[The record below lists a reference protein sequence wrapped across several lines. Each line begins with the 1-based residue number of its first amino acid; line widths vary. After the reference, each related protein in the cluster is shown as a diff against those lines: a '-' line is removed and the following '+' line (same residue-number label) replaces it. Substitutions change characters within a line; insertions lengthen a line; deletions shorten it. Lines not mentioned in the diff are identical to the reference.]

1 MNERYMGKLIDLLKK
16 NDLDAILLIPSE
28 ELQFLAGFS
37 PHLCERFQGLFI
49 KKNGENFYFCNML
62 TKDELEGLL
71 PDNRVFTW
79 SDIEIFTD
87 VLQPVLEKEGLI
99 GKRIGVN
106 STARA
111 FNILD
116 IMQKIDVSF
125 INGKSLLEDIRLI
138 KTQDEIRDMK
148 EAARRTDM
156 VMEEIF
162 EFIKPGMTE
171 GEISD
176 EVKKCFDKQGMVQ
189 EFAIVASG
197 PNCALP
203 HYSGNDR
210 VIENKDVVLLDIG
223 GKYNGLCSD
232 MTRTVFVGGVTER
245 ETIAY
250 NIVLEATLKGIETVK
265 KGVMAKEIDSAARN
279 VIIENGFGNY
289 FTTRVGHGIGYSV
302 HEAPYING
310 NSELLMEDGMAFSI
324 EPGIYIKNQFGIR
337 IEDIVLVENGKGVS
351 LNKVTKDLIIL

>member
-1 MNERYMGKLIDLLKK
+1 MNETYLGKLIKLLGE
-16 NDLDAILLIPSE
+16 NDLDAMLLVPSE
-28 ELQFLAGFS
+28 ELKFMAGFS
-37 PHLCERFQGLFI
+37 PQLCERFQGLFI
-49 KKNGENFYFCNML
+49 KKDGGYFYFCNML
-62 TKDELEGLL
+62 TRDELEGLL
-71 PDNRVFTW
+71 PDDRVYTW
-79 SDIEIFTD
+79 SDIDMFTD
-87 VLQPVLEKEGLI
+87 ALQPVLEKEGLI

-116 IMQKIDVSF
+116 IMREMDVSF
-125 INGKSLLEDIRLI
+125 INGKSMLEDIRLI
-138 KTQDEIRDMK
+138 KTQDEINDMK
-148 EAARRTDM
+148 EAARLTDM

-162 EFIKPGMTE
+162 GFIRPGLTE

-176 EVKKCFDKQGMVQ
+176 EVKKCFGRHGMVT

-210 VIENKDVVLLDIG
+210 VIENTDVVLLDIG

-232 MTRTVFVGGVTER
+232 MTRTVFVGGVTEK
-245 ETIAY
+245 EAIAY
-250 NIVLEATLKGIETVK
+250 STVLEATLKGIEAVK
-265 KGVMAKEIDSAARN
+265 KGVMAKEIDAAARN
-279 VIIENGFGNY
+279 VVIENGFGNY

-310 NSELLMEDGMAFSI
+310 NNELRIEDGMAFSI

-337 IEDIVLVENGKGVS
+337 IEDIVLVENGVGVS
-351 LNKVTKDLIIL
+351 LNSVTKELIVL

>member
-1 MNERYMGKLIDLLKK
+1 MNETYVGKLIELLGES
-16 NDLDAILLIPSE
+16 DLDAMLLVPSE
-28 ELQFLAGFS
+28 ELKFMAGFS

-49 KKNGENFYFCNML
+49 KKDGGYFYFCNML

-71 PDNRVFTW
+71 PDDRVYTW

-87 VLQPVLEKEGLI
+87 ALQPVLKKEGLI

-116 IMQKIDVSF
+116 IMREMDVSF
-125 INGKSLLEDIRLI
+125 VNSKSLLEDIRLI
-138 KTQDEIRDMK
+138 KTHDEIRDMK

-162 EFIKPGMTE
+162 SFIRPGLTE
-171 GEISD
+171 GDIVE
-176 EVKKCFDKQGMVQ
+176 EVNRCFVRHGMAP

-232 MTRTVFVGGVTER
+232 MTRTVFIGGVTEK
-245 ETIAY
+245 EAIAY
-250 NIVLEATLKGIETVK
+250 YTVLEATLEGIKTVK
-265 KGVMAKEIDSAARN
+265 AGAMAKEIDAAARN
-279 VIIENGFGNY
+279 VVIENGFGNF

-310 NSELLMEDGMAFSI
+310 NSELLIENGMAFSI

-337 IEDIVLVENGKGVS
+337 IEDIVLVENGIGVS
-351 LNKVTKDLIIL
+351 LNSVTKELIVL

>member
-1 MNERYMGKLIDLLKK
+1 MNETYLGKLIRLMGK
-16 NDLDAILLIPSE
+16 NDLDAMLLVPSE
-28 ELQFLAGFS
+28 ELKFMAGFS

-49 KKNGENFYFCNML
+49 KKDGGYFYFCNML

-71 PDNRVFTW
+71 PEDSVYTW

-87 VLQPVLEKEGLI
+87 ALKPVLEKEGLL
-99 GKRIGVN
+99 GKQIGVN

-116 IMQKIDVSF
+116 IMREIDVSF
-125 INGKSLLEDIRLI
+125 VNGKSLLEEIRLI
-138 KTQDEIRDMK
+138 KTHDEIRDMK

-162 EFIKPGMTE
+162 GFIRPGLTE
-171 GEISD
+171 GDIVD
-176 EVKKCFDKQGMVQ
+176 EVNRCFDRHGIVP

-203 HYSGNDR
+203 HYSGNER

-232 MTRTVFVGGVTER
+232 MTRTVFIGGVTER
-245 ETIAY
+245 EAIAY
-250 NIVLEATLKGIETVK
+250 NTVLEATMKGIESVK
-265 KGVMAKEIDSAARN
+265 KGVMAKEIDAAARN
-279 VIIENGFGNY
+279 VVIENGFGNY

-310 NSELLMEDGMAFSI
+310 NSELLMENGMAFSI

-337 IEDIVLVENGKGVS
+337 IEDIVLVENGIGVS
-351 LNKVTKDLIIL
+351 LNSVTKEIIVL